1 MKIGKKISDIFLAEV
16 DWPELFNGI
25 LFILLGLV
33 FDYHY
38 GYQID
43 WSNYI
48 DLCLWYVFFKLAV
61 YCLNLL
67 LQGVINKKL
76 EKVDQLK
83 LTLAELRNLMAN
95 FFWVIALLFLSL
107 SFIPLFQIYGRGG
120 LNILSLVIISC
131 IYLGEL
137 IFLLRE
143 FQRLLSG
150 LSEVVYA
157 FIAAFLLPALY
168 FSLTKDYLKSEI
180 ILIIFPCFFLL
191 IAWSICHNLDY
202 KLKGE
207 EISPA
212 SIIERIGTRD
222 SLYTAAALISL
233 GSLTLFMHM
242 NMSGLIYKV
251 VVAIAGLAAAV
262 LLFRSV
268 KTQEPNWRRALF
280 IIQLLPM
287 ATALALYS
295 SLWLN

>member
-1 MKIGKKISDIFLAEV
+1 MKIWKKFCDIFLAEV
-16 DWPELFNGI
+16 DWLELFNGI

-43 WSNYI
+43 WPNYI
-48 DLCLWYVFFKLAV
+48 DLCIWYVLFKLAV
-61 YCLNLL
+61 FCLDLL
-67 LQGVINKKL
+67 LHGVIDKKI

-83 LTLAELRNLMAN
+83 LTLAELRNLVAN
-95 FFWVIALLFLSL
+95 FFWVVALLFLSL
-107 SFIPLFQIYGRGG
+107 SFLPLFQIYGRGG
-120 LNILSLVIISC
+120 LNILSIAIISC

-137 IFLLRE
+137 VFMLRE

-157 FIAAFLLPALY
+157 FMTAFLLPALY
-168 FSLTKDYLKSEI
+168 FSLTKNYLKSEI
-180 ILIIFPCFFLL
+180 IVIIFPCFILL
-191 IAWSICHNLDY
+191 IAWRICHNLDY
-202 KLKGE
+202 KLKGK

-222 SLYTAAALISL
+222 SLYTASALILL
-233 GSLTLFMHM
+233 GSLTLFMHI
-242 NMSGLIYKV
+242 NHSGLIYKV
-251 VVAIAGLAAAV
+251 IAAIAGLAAAV
-262 LLFRSV
+262 LLFKSV

-280 IIQLLPM
+280 IVQLLPM
-287 ATALALYS
+287 ATALALFS